1 MKKSMALYINILT
14 ICLLCFFSGSNGLVN
29 STIQACIEAFPDINP
44 STIRLTTTLPSLIS
58 LPVMIYAS
66 HHISKIGFRKSMI
79 LATLF
84 LTIGGAGPYFL
95 NSSWYLVLFFR
106 CLTGVGLGFF
116 GLRNALI
123 LCSFTEQTQAKFIG
137 IGNAMNSLASVILTP
152 IAGMLCAISWKHPYL
167 LFLIG
172 FLILLLTIFTL
183 EEPKIV
189 IDEESSKF
197 NIKDLLDYRY
207 IVYLFFY
214 FLACLVLYPILSGMS
229 SFIVLKNL
237 GSLAIA
243 GTLISCHNIGGFV
256 TGFFTDTFERKFKIS
271 TIPLSFLLITV
282 GQLLALYVRNVII
295 IGIGSGLT
303 GVGFFILISTI
314 TVYTGA
320 ISSDSNKTLRSTL
333 LLVFMQFGM
342 FLSSYFIEYS
352 HILLKL
358 PTDVE
363 SSWLASAL
371 ICGICTVLTFV
382 FKKQLFDV
390 KKKSSN

>member
-1 MKKSMALYINILT
+1 MKKSMSLYINILT
-14 ICLLCFFSGSNGLVN
+14 ICLLCFYSGSNGLVN
-29 STIQACIEAFPDINP
+29 STIQACIEAFPEISP

-79 LATLF
+79 LGTLF
-84 LTIGGAGPYFL
+84 LTIGGIGPFFL

-106 CLTGVGLGFF
+106 CLTGIALGFF

-123 LCSFTEQTQAKFIG
+123 LCSFEEHRQAKFIG

-152 IAGMLCAISWKHPYL
+152 IAGMLCSISWKHPFL
-167 LFLIG
+167 LFGIG
-172 FLILLLTIFTL
+172 IFILLLTIFTL
-183 EEPKIV
+183 EEPDIV
-189 IDEESSKF
+189 KDEESSKF
-197 NIKDLLDYRY
+197 NIKDILDFRF

-256 TGFFTDTFERKFKIS
+256 TGFFTDTFERKFKLS
-271 TIPLSFLLITV
+271 TVPLSFLLITV
-282 GQLLALYVRNVII
+282 GQLLALYVPNIII
-295 IGIGSGLT
+295 IGLGSALT

-320 ISSDSNKTLRSTL
+320 ISTDSNKTLRSTL

-371 ICGICTVLTFV
+371 VCALCTLLTFI
-382 FKKQLFDV
+382 FKKQLFEV
-390 KKKSSN
+390 KKKSS